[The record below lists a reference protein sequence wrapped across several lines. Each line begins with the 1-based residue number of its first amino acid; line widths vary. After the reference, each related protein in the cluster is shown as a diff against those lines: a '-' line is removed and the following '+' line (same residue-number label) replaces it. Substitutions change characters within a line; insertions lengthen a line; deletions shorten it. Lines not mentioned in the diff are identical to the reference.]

1 MDRHSIREKADQC
14 VKCGLCLPHCPTY
27 RLFRDEAE
35 SPRGRIALLQGV
47 ANGQLVIDGRLLSH
61 LDNCLSCGRCEGAC
75 PSGVEYG
82 AMLDEA
88 RTELTAAR
96 HGRLLDLL
104 TSKSLLD
111 MALGIGRGVGRFLPK
126 SDRNLLSKLL
136 ALVPQ
141 QKPFS
146 LGIRLYPALSEPRGQ
161 IQLFAGCVGRH
172 IDAPALEAVVALL
185 TRQGFS
191 VSVPPDQ
198 GCCGAMHAHAG
209 ERAKADSLVER
220 NRKAFAGKADAV
232 LVTSSGCGQQLQ
244 RSLETPVLEATAFLA
259 RHCRFPDLPPES
271 FRDTAIYLPCSLDA
285 MQQAGDVR
293 NLFGAIGGAE
303 LPELTGPG
311 CCGGAGM
318 HMLTHPQMAQ
328 ELAAPLVGKVRE
340 LGITTLLTTNSGCS
354 LHLARSLADAGLSV
368 KVTHPLEWLQQ
379 QLETHP

>member
-1 MDRHSIREKADQC
+1 
-14 VKCGLCLPHCPTY
+14 
-27 RLFRDEAE
+27 
-35 SPRGRIALLQGV
+35 
-47 ANGQLVIDGRLLSH
+47 
-61 LDNCLSCGRCEGAC
+61 
-75 PSGVEYG
+75 
-82 AMLDEA
+82 MLDEA

-209 ERAKADSLVER
+209 ERAKADTLVER

-293 NLFGAIGGAE
+293 NLFGAIGGEE